1 MEKKYSINTDNGE
14 IISVEVNGTQY
25 EHPDQIP
32 DPDDRAQILRL
43 LANASDDNYDP
54 SFEHEFDPE
63 FDPDFGPEFEA
74 HFHELDRQSEQLPKI
89 ICGIF
94 LVVAIP
100 LLATAGISGWLT
112 LKAIAKEE
120 SAPGRVIDLV
130 QRESWN
136 NEQRRSETYAY
147 PVVEFTITNQSRRSV
162 QLSEGSWP
170 PAYDKGDQVT
180 ILYDPDQPNHAR
192 INSLSSTIVLWIL
205 PTVTGFLGV
214 VFLVLAL
221 VIGHFLKPVSAK

>member
-1 MEKKYSINTDNGE
+1 MGKKYSINTENGKV
-14 IISVEVNGTQY
+14 ISVEVNGIQY
-25 EHPDQIP
+25 EHPDQIS

-43 LANASDDNYDP
+43 LANASDDGLDP
-54 SFEHEFDPE
+54 IFEDES
-63 FDPDFGPEFEA
+63 DPDFEPEFGPEFEA
-74 HFHELDRQSEQLPKI
+74 HFRELEHQSEQLPKI
-89 ICGIF
+89 IFWIF
-94 LVVAIP
+94 LAVAIP

-130 QRESWN
+130 KRESWN
-136 NEQRRSETYAY
+136 NEQRRNETYAY
-147 PVVEFTITNQSRRSV
+147 PVVEFTTAAQSHRSV

-180 ILYDPDQPNHAR
+180 ILYDPEQPNHAR
-192 INSLSSTIVLWIL
+192 VNSLSSTIGLWIL

-214 VFLVLAL
+214 VFLVLAF
-221 VIGHFLKPVSAK
+221 VIGHFLKPTSAK